1 MSDFV
6 SFEGRKPKA
15 VELIPLSP
23 TPTTLKGKTVALYY
37 NDKVASFAVMRTV
50 RKDLEKYEV
59 KEIFEVHARTPFAR
73 HPDWAIQEALKA
85 DVVFTGTAD

>member
-15 VELIPLSP
+15 EALIHLAPR
-23 TPTTLKGKTVALYY
+23 PTTLKDKTVALYH

-50 RKDLEKYEV
+50 RKELEKYGV
-59 KEIFEVHARTPFAR
+59 KEIFEVHSGAPFAR
-73 HPDWAIQEALKA
+73 HPDRAIEEALKA